1 MYILILIMSLKSQF
15 NHALDIRVVE
25 NIYSHQSCLDLG
37 KTITQDLKS
46 FNREVETKYSCELNS
61 KDK

>member
-1 MYILILIMSLKSQF
+1 MSLKSQF